1 MLLVLLLLLLLV
13 EELLLLEGEVLL
25 LLLVVVLLEG
35 DWVVLEC
42 WSRWGRLYGWACLH
56 ACRDDLEGGLGR

>member
-56 ACRDDLEGGLGR
+56 ASRDDLEGGLGR